1 MTTAF
6 ISQVMMYPC
15 KLIIIVRLLLVGM
28 AEAAQ
33 SRGEFI
39 DYYIKTKDYCAH
51 WKELGVL
58 LGIEMPELE
67 VIEADNLKKSTDCH
81 MKMLDYWLKSKDPE
95 NPEEQLDNAL
105 RRLKKKHPNGEKYY
119 AHMWLAA
126 KKQSFFIS
134 LSHSC
139 C

>member
-1 MTTAF
+1 MRNCIHDNIVFITTLYKEMF
-6 ISQVMMYPC
+6 SV
-15 KLIIIVRLLLVGM
+15 KVLLVIM

-33 SRGEFI
+33 SRVKYI

-58 LGIEMPELE
+58 LGIEIPELE

-81 MKMLDYWLKSKDPE
+81 MKMLDFWLRNIDPE
-95 NPEEQLDNAL
+95 NPKEQLDNAL
-105 RRLKKKHPNGEKYY
+105 RRLKKKYPNGEWYC

-126 KKQSFFIS
+126 RKQSFSIS
-134 LSHSC
+134 
-139 C
+139 